1 MTRKVTGSLFKPA
14 AIARGL
20 FLCPTEKALTLKAP
34 HIVLDLE
41 TRSTK
46 PNAIVAS
53 IGAVAIGPDLQLLS
67 SEFHASLAQHL
78 PFPRNEDDATLRRWS
93 AQAREARN
101 ASITAAMTVTPR
113 QALMDF
119 TAWVKSVAD
128 PEEVKV
134 WGKGSVF
141 DNVILRSLYDLLDIT
156 PPWNWRFDR
165 DMRTILDL
173 HPDANDVGDFMG
185 VKHIAV
191 DDARHEAK
199 QLAKALEIHRH
210 LSTATKQ

>member
-1 MTRKVTGSLFKPA
+1 M
-14 AIARGL
+14 I
-20 FLCPTEKALTLKAP
+20 LKAP

-41 TRSTK
+41 TRSIK

-67 SEFHASLAQHL
+67 SEFHTSLAQHL
-78 PFPRNEDDATLRRWS
+78 QFPRHEDAATMRWWS
-93 AQAREARN
+93 EQTREARD

-119 TAWVKSVAD
+119 TAWVRSVAD

-134 WGKGSVF
+134 WGNGSVF

-156 PPWNWRFDR
+156 PPWHWRFDR

-173 HPDANDVGDFMG
+173 LPEAKGVGEFVG

-199 QLAKALEIHRH
+199 QLAKALSIHQRICV
-210 LSTATKQ
+210 AAKQ